1 MRKSI
6 FAALLVFAVGLS
18 ALSACGRDTDSDS
31 STTLLSQV
39 SNLQSKVSAQETR
52 DDKLGTLVLDL
63 ASE

>member
-6 FAALLVFAVGLS
+6 LVALLVIAVGLS